1 MKQAIL
7 SNFFKRSNSSAK
19 NSDSGSDDES
29 VYLPSKSKRMYETP
43 MSWTR
48 VKFLEQAVNQRV
60 TIFDVEQDMLAD
72 RNMKQVRKDS
82 VREVGTLL
90 FDPEAFKENEFELT
104 FASHKLEQP
113 KLHGYAKA
121 ATEIRR
127 SLSKRAA

>member
-19 NSDSGSDDES
+19 RSDSSSDDES

-72 RNMKQVRKDS
+72 RNMKQIRKDS

-90 FDPEAFKENEFELT
+90 FDPEAFKESELDLT
-104 FASHKLEQP
+104 FASHKL
-113 KLHGYAKA
+113 G
-121 ATEIRR
+121 
-127 SLSKRAA
+127 

>member
-1 MKQAIL
+1 
-7 SNFFKRSNSSAK
+7 
-19 NSDSGSDDES
+19 
-29 VYLPSKSKRMYETP
+29 MYETP

-104 FASHKLEQP
+104 FASHKL
-113 KLHGYAKA
+113 G
-121 ATEIRR
+121 
-127 SLSKRAA
+127 